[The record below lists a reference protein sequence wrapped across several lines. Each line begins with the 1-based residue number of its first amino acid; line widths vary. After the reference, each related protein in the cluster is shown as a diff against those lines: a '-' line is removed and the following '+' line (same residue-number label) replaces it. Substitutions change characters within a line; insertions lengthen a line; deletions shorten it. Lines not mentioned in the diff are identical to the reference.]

1 MKKDLR
7 ALREE
12 YQLYF
17 LDESQVPPSP
27 ITLFN
32 KWLDEAIRNQVPEPN
47 AMTLATVTPGNK
59 PAARVLLLKEVDSD
73 GCFVFYTNYNSQKGV
88 ELNNN
93 PNAAL
98 VFLWLEMQRQV
109 RVGGR
114 TEKVSDATSDDYFAI
129 RPRKSQISA
138 VVSPQSQEVSSRARL
153 EEAFS
158 AIENQ
163 YAGKTVERPVHWGG
177 FRLHPET
184 LEFWQGRENRL
195 HDRLL
200 YTHQNGQWKITRLA
214 P

>member
-138 VVSPQSQEVSSRARL
+138 VVSPQSQELSSRTRL

>member
-1 MKKDLR
+1 MKKDLS

-12 YQLYF
+12 YQF
-17 LDESQVPPSP
+17 SDLDESQVPSSP
-27 ITLFN
+27 IALFN
-32 KWLDEAIRNQVPEPN
+32 KWLDEAIRSQVPEPN
-47 AMTLATVTPGNK
+47 AMTLATVTPNNK

-73 GCFVFYTNYNSQKGV
+73 GCFLFYTNYNSHKGV

-114 TEKVSDATSDDYFAI
+114 TEKVSTATSDAYFAI
-129 RPRKSQISA
+129 RPKKSQISA
-138 VVSPQSQEVSSRARL
+138 VVSPQSQELSSRTKL
-153 EEAFS
+153 EKAFS
-158 AIENQ
+158 AMANQ
-163 YAGKTVERPVHWGG
+163 AAGKTVERPAHWGG
-177 FRLHPET
+177 YRLLPET
-184 LEFWQGRENRL
+184 IEFWQGRENRL

-200 YTHQNGQWKITRLA
+200 YTHQNDQWEITRLA